1 MKTLKKIESTKVDLN
16 PNSKL
21 SQEDMQNLTGGG
33 GCICYKNGFG
43 IVICPENGGQ
53 PFCACWHNPF
63 GFCTVVNGGGSP
75 ENPSKVT
82 DTTLQS

>member
-43 IVICPENGGQ
+43 EDYNPPLYIV
-53 PFCACWHNPF
+53 
-63 GFCTVVNGGGSP
+63 
-75 ENPSKVT
+75 
-82 DTTLQS
+82 